1 MVPRRHSRSPP
12 AAAPYHHTETCRRA
26 TPPSGPSQDRTAW
39 VNQAMTIVRHGR
51 DPELLCRPETD
62 SASDCSRGDRDFA
75 DAKARPAGNALNS
88 PSLAFDPGQPANN
101 NWLLAFGW
109 PWHEEQSIYRAQSGR
124 DVRNHD
130 AAQAACRR
138 PPGARRREET
148 GRRNLAHGPETPDRL
163 GISLRWPGE
172 INGAIGENRLIS
184 CQRPETTHAPRQRH
198 KAGCRRQAVP
208 AVDRP

>member
-1 MVPRRHSRSPP
+1 MAIFDHSHLASFGRDHRARILETWSPGGTVEAHLQRHPTITPRPV
-12 AAAPYHHTETCRRA
+12 AGQ
-26 TPPSGPSQDRTAW
+26 PPSGPSQDRTAW

-109 PWHEEQSIYRAQSGR
+109 PWHEEQSMYRAQSGR

-138 PPGARRREET
+138 PPGARRRVEK
-148 GRRNLAHGPETPDRL
+148 RRDGVTR
-163 GISLRWPGE
+163 
-172 INGAIGENRLIS
+172 
-184 CQRPETTHAPRQRH
+184 CMAPR
-198 KAGCRRQAVP
+198 
-208 AVDRP
+208 RPIDSGTRCVGLGRSMGPSGKTY